1 MYVGVQSFENA
12 GIKKTKTSALE
23 TWCAFIIWL
32 LLTPNDSENYSHYD
46 LMLCE
51 IIIFIAH
58 IIAVYSCMDFLFGF
72 V

>member
-1 MYVGVQSFENA
+1 MLEYKKK
-12 GIKKTKTSALE
+12 KKTSTLE
-23 TWCAFIIWL
+23 AQCAFIIWL
-32 LLTPNDSENYSHYD
+32 LLTPNDSESYSHYD